1 MFRAH
6 FGRSS
11 TIHKEV
17 GERLTEMGAA
27 MEWSSATLLAIDALD
42 FPHAQQIGDFLN
54 ERADL
59 GQLVYETGK
68 TG

>member
-1 MFRAH
+1 
-6 FGRSS
+6 
-11 TIHKEV
+11 
-17 GERLTEMGAA
+17 MGAA
-27 MEWSSATLLAIDALD
+27 MEWSSATLLAIDAIDL
-42 FPHAQQIGDFLN
+42 PHAQQIGDFLN